1 MKIFSYKKTVMDT
14 WNAETRLEAFQP
26 DDYKQLGEIDS
37 YYYFSY
43 NPETVILAENDEV
56 KYEIKMYDITNKT
69 DADFLETIKNQ
80 LTYVKEE
87 VLTAKSK
94 LFESHDIFDLISGVA
109 SKDSNILEFIASIDA
124 EVKNVYIKYGF
135 VG

>member
-1 MKIFSYKKTVMDT
+1 
-14 WNAETRLEAFQP
+14 
-26 DDYKQLGEIDS
+26 
-37 YYYFSY
+37 
-43 NPETVILAENDEV
+43 
-56 KYEIKMYDITNKT
+56 MYDITNKT

-94 LFESHDIFDLISGVA
+94 LFESYDIFDLIAGVA
-109 SKDSNILEFIASIDA
+109 SKDSNILEFIALIDA